1 MAVTTFVAR
10 LRTAAW
16 LGWQVESNWA
26 DPVLFFVYMI
36 ARPLAVAL
44 TLAAM
49 YWATQGRASAGAAF
63 AGFYVAN
70 ALHAYVNTIAVG
82 MGWAMFEERE
92 EFETLKYVYISPM
105 GLFTYLAGRAVVRFV
120 LGTLSAAFLLLV
132 GWFALG
138 VRWDWAHVQWLP
150 LAASQVLGLAAAL
163 AGGFLLSG
171 LAMVLM
177 RASMTVL
184 DGAWLT
190 MFLLSG
196 VLFPPELLPLW
207 LRPLAFLLPFTW
219 WYEAVRRF
227 LLDTTSSTTLAALSG
242 AQLLAGQALVTLVF
256 AGVAWRT
263 FRAMEDRARRL
274 GRLDQTTMF

>member
-1 MAVTTFVAR
+1 MAVSTFLTRV
-10 LRTAAW
+10 RTAAW

-26 DPVLFFVYMI
+26 DPTLFFVYLI
-36 ARPLAVAL
+36 ARPLATAL

-49 YWATQGRASAGAAF
+49 YWATQGAASAGGAF

-70 ALHAYVNTIAVG
+70 AFHAYVNTVAVG

-92 EFETLKYVYISPM
+92 EFETLKYVYVSPM
-105 GLFTYLAGRAVVRFV
+105 GLLTYLAGRAYVRFV
-120 LGTLSAAFLLLV
+120 LGSLSCGFLLLV

-138 VRWDWAHVQWLP
+138 VRWDWAHVQALP
-150 LAASQVLGLAAAL
+150 LAASLLLGFAASL
-163 AGGFLLSG
+163 AGGFLLAGFS
-171 LAMVLM
+171 MVLM

-196 VLFPPELLPLW
+196 VLFPPDLLPVW
-207 LRPLAFLLPFTW
+207 LRPLSFALPFTW
-219 WYEAVRRF
+219 WYEALRRF
-227 LLDTTSSTTLAALSG
+227 LLGTTSSATLARLSD
-242 AQLLAGQALVTLVF
+242 AQLLGGLALATAAFALVS
-256 AGVAWRT
+256 WRV